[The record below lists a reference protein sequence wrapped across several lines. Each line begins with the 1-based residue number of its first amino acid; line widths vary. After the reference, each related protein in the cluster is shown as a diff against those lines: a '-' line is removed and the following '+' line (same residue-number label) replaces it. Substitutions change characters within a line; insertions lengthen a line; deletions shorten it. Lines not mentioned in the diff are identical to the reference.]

1 MSLDD
6 EVEEVLE
13 VVVGG
18 LDLDELPAEPL
29 VIMLRGCF
37 RGGMVAGSR
46 VEVRDQEPGSKP
58 G

>member
-37 RGGMVAGSR
+37 RGGMVGR
-46 VEVRDQEPGSKP
+46 VESRGPRSRTWF
-58 G
+58 